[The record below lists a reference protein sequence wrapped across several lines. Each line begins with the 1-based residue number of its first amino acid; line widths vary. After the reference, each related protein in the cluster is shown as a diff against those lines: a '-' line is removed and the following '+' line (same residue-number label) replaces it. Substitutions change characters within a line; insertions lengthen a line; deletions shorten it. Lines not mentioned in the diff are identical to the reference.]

1 MSSTLATSQGVAP
14 TGPPVRSKPAVS
26 VRGLRKTYP
35 GRRGRPPVVALDNV
49 DLELPA
55 GGTLGIIG
63 ESGSGKS
70 TLARCLLGLLP
81 ADDGS
86 VRLLGQ
92 EIVGLRERDLRRLRR
107 DVQIVFQEP
116 FESLDPR
123 LRIGEAI
130 AEPLV
135 LHTRLSASERTTRV
149 GELLAMV
156 SLDAELATRF
166 PHQLS
171 GGQQQRVNIARALA
185 TQPRLLVLDEPTASL
200 DVSVRADILR
210 LLGRLRDELDLS
222 YVLISHDFPTIRS
235 LSSHIA
241 VVHSGSVVEQGTA
254 EAVLSTPEH
263 EYTRYL
269 LASELPLDPASLES
283 S

>member
-1 MSSTLATSQGVAP
+1 
-14 TGPPVRSKPAVS
+14 
-26 VRGLRKTYP
+26 
-35 GRRGRPPVVALDNV
+35 VVALDNV
-49 DLELPA
+49 DLELPV
-55 GGTLGIIG
+55 GGTLGVIG

-92 EIVGLRERDLRRLRR
+92 EIVGMRERDLRRLRR
-107 DVQIVFQEP
+107 EVQIVFQEP

-123 LRIGEAI
+123 LRIGEAV
-130 AEPLV
+130 AEPLL
-135 LHTRLSASERTTRV
+135 LHTDLSPAARRSRA
-149 GELLAMV
+149 GELLEMV
-156 SLDAELATRF
+156 SLDPALADRF

-185 TQPRLLVLDEPTASL
+185 THPRLLVLDEPTASL

-210 LLGRLRDELDLS
+210 LLGRLRDELELS

-241 VVHSGSVVEQGTA
+241 VVHSGSVVEHGPAST
-254 EAVLSTPEH
+254 VLTTPEH
-263 EYTRYL
+263 DYTRFL